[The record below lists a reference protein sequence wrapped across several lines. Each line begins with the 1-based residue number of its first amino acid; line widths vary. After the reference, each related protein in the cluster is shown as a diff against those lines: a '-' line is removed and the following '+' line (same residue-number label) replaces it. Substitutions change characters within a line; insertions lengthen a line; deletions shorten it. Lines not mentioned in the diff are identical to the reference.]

1 MIKAVYFDMFDTLAD
16 AHRSMEQAECD
27 AVGVTREQWGR
38 AMWEETLTFDRGI
51 GNIKTVREMIDR
63 ACENLSVK
71 TTAAQRDAAEKAR
84 CERLR
89 MAMTDMD
96 PQIVK
101 CIRRLK
107 KSGLKIGL
115 ISNADVCDRKY
126 WEESPVFPFFDDAI
140 FSCDVA
146 LLKPDSGIYE
156 LALTNLR
163 VQPVEAVFAGDGG
176 SSELAGAKAVGMKTV
191 CTEFLRVHEEKERRE
206 IHQSADHVVRNFD
219 ELFEIIQSLA
229 LCRDEPVFTHLQE

>member
-1 MIKAVYFDMFDTLAD
+1 MIKAVCFDMFDTLAD

-27 AVGVTREQWGR
+27 AVEVTREQWGR
-38 AMWEETLTFDRGI
+38 AMWEESLTFDRGI

-63 ACENLSVK
+63 ACENLPVK

-96 PQIVK
+96 PQIVES
-101 CIRRLK
+101 IRQLK

-126 WEESPVFPFFDDAI
+126 WEESPVFQRRRTGRHAGGY
-140 FSCDVA
+140 
-146 LLKPDSGIYE
+146 SGRARIC
-156 LALTNLR
+156 
-163 VQPVEAVFAGDGG
+163 
-176 SSELAGAKAVGMKTV
+176 AGA
-191 CTEFLRVHEEKERRE
+191 CR
-206 IHQSADHVVRNFD
+206 
-219 ELFEIIQSLA
+219 FEMGFA
-229 LCRDEPVFTHLQE
+229 ARKNGA